1 MRTTPAT
8 RQFTDDPLSDDVLYD
23 ILDNARFGPNGGNRQ
38 GWHVIVLRDQERK
51 EHIADLWDVGMRED
65 SAFYD
70 VGLVPFVASEAY
82 RRNPP
87 GQASEQ
93 PVDLE
98 TARSTPRQDGRA
110 EMAEAASKVPV
121 ILLVCVDLS
130 KVTAMDSGL
139 GRLSISAGGSVYPFC
154 HNILLAARD
163 HGYGGVVTTQLIRQE
178 AAVREYMGIPDDYI
192 LAAAIPLG
200 KPAKEI
206 TKLRRNPVEDFAT
219 LDHFDGPQFERP

>member
-1 MRTTPAT
+1 M
-8 RQFTDDPLSDDVLYD
+8 
-23 ILDNARFGPNGGNRQ
+23 
-38 GWHVIVLRDQERK
+38 
-51 EHIADLWDVGMRED
+51 
-65 SAFYD
+65 
-70 VGLVPFVASEAY
+70 
-82 RRNPP
+82 
-87 GQASEQ
+87 
-93 PVDLE
+93 
-98 TARSTPRQDGRA
+98 
-110 EMAEAASKVPV
+110 
-121 ILLVCVDLS
+121 
-130 KVTAMDSGL
+130 
-139 GRLSISAGGSVYPFC
+139 YPFC